1 MSDVMSQMN
10 KHRAEMMN
18 SEKDAA
24 VLRLAKHLHECVE
37 PRITPQMQHIQIF
50 NSRDEFAQVF
60 DAEKPVMVAAADR
73 VLEELA
79 NSGYVEGK
87 REQAYL
93 TRRGFEAFTQSDV
106 GVASSSPEW
115 V

>member
-18 SEKDAA
+18 TEKDAA

-37 PRITPQMQHIQIF
+37 PRVKPETQKIPIF
-50 NSRDEFAQVF
+50 NSREEFVSVF
-60 DAEKPVMVAAADR
+60 ETTKPVMVAAADR

-79 NSGYVEGK
+79 NNGYVEGK

-93 TRRGFEAFTQSDV
+93 TRRGFDEFTQTIPDIVSFN
-106 GVASSSPEW
+106 PEGI
-115 V
+115 